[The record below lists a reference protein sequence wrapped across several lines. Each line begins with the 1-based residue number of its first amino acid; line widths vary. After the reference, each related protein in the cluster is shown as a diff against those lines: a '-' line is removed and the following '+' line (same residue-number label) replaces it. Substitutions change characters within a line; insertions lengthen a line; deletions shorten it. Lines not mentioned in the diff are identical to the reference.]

1 MVWVHLQREHFPPR
15 KFFKL
20 QPKVDGPF
28 KVIQQVGDNA
38 YKIDLPNNYSVST
51 SFNVFDFFPT
61 MVKKKIWSTLM
72 GKSFPTK
79 GV

>member
-61 MVKKKIWSTLM
+61 MVKKKND
-72 GKSFPTK
+72 PH
-79 GV
+79 